1 MGEYARAVYGSCQQ
15 PPMAY
20 PFADNFLME
29 ITAIIAANLSDWM
42 KTSQTLDTIKKVA
55 ARSGAGF
62 GTVRRAKNGEG
73 NTTIQNLE
81 LIARAFGR
89 PTEDLIRQASY
100 AKAGTV
106 SALAAQ
112 EPATVAPLIAELVS
126 IAERISDRGQ
136 AELIG
141 RAKEVALLH
150 PRAKPNRR
158 AS

>member
-1 MGEYARAVYGSCQQ
+1 
-15 PPMAY
+15 
-20 PFADNFLME
+20 ME

-62 GTVRRAKNGEG
+62 GTVQRAKNGDG

-89 PTEDLIRQASY
+89 STEDLIRAATY
-100 AKAGTV
+100 AKPGVIAR
-106 SALAAQ
+106 LATQ
-112 EPATVAPLIAELVS
+112 EPAPAAPLIAELVS

>member
-1 MGEYARAVYGSCQQ
+1 MK
-15 PPMAY
+15 
-20 PFADNFLME
+20 

-62 GTVRRAKNGEG
+62 GTVQRAKNGDG

-81 LIARAFGR
+81 LRALVFGR
-89 PTEDLIRQASY
+89 HTEDLIRQASY
-100 AKAGTV
+100 GKAATI
-106 SALAAQ
+106 STLSAQ
-112 EPATVAPLIAELVS
+112 EPAPTAPLIAELVS